1 MCIAGELPVSHW
13 PPGDSE
19 TAELIR
25 TFRWAGTPLGRIES
39 WPQSLKTAVEFML
52 SCGFPSFIHW
62 GPEATLLYNDACA
75 GVLGVHHP
83 GALGGPVFE
92 ATPVRRACWA
102 RVLNRVMVGER
113 VNLSEVSHL
122 VADGEGEREIWVDGY
137 ASPLRDES
145 GAVAGLW
152 AVFIDITSRI
162 QAEQRRAAAEASLR
176 ETEALL
182 SAILERAPM
191 GIGVCG
197 EDGEWVFVNPA
208 LSAISARMPSLD
220 AAFLRAWKFV
230 DETGNPMAPWDW
242 PAPRALRGETVSPGV
257 VFSSKLNGETRWI
270 RIAAA
275 PFHAGTESGRAIVIA
290 EDVTAQKQ
298 AEERLRESEKRLHA
312 IMNHAP
318 EAIFIKDRQSR
329 YLFMNEHGA
338 RTLNLRRADVI
349 GRNDRE
355 LVSPELAAQLRANDE
370 QVWTCGMA
378 QVMEESIPEPDG
390 VHTYLAHKFLLRDAS
405 GTPYALCG
413 IATDITERKR
423 NEERLRE
430 SEERLR
436 LAQEAAHAGV
446 FDWNLATDKF
456 TCTPELDDI
465 FGFELG
471 KCEDP
476 REAWSKWVHLEDLPR
491 IEAEI
496 AAWLQSSREEQQSEY
511 RYLRDGELC
520 WISVHARLFR
530 DSAGSPQRM
539 IGTVLDITARKETE
553 EARRQSEAKLKR
565 LQDSNIIGIVT
576 ANSSHIVEANQVF
589 LDMIGYTEAELHGAK
604 ISWRSITPPEHLPA
618 GERAIAQLMT
628 AGVCEPLEKEY
639 IRKDGTRVPVLVGAA
654 AYRRDPLEWVCF
666 VLDLTRR
673 KRAEEALRESEE
685 WRAAALRAGKLGV
698 YDYNPQSGRLKW
710 DREAYRLW
718 GVPEG
723 EEVSYETFEASV
735 HPNDLNAV
743 KAALERA
750 FDPAGTHRYEC
761 EYRIVARADGSVR
774 WISADGDVTFED
786 GQPVRLVGTV
796 EDVTERK
803 RAHER
808 IHLLMREVNH
818 RSKNMLSIVQA
829 IARQTITSSPEDFLE
844 RFGDRIEALAASQD
858 LLVKNAWK
866 GVALADLVRSQLA
879 LFEDLIDARIELS
892 GPPVLISASAAQ
904 TLGMA
909 LHELATNAG
918 KYGALSN
925 CHGRVGIE
933 WEIEPAEMAEDAFI
947 MQWCESGGPP
957 VAAPI
962 RKGFGSAIISET
974 PETSLDAKV
983 HLDFARTGL
992 TWRLQCPASEVLE
1005 ECPSLASSKDVHR
1018 ANGTAQADDAPRVL
1032 IVEDEPIVAFEIAQI
1047 LQEGGFSAVGP
1058 VRSVAQALEL
1068 LRAHGCDA
1076 AVLDI
1081 NLGEE
1086 TSELVAMELIQID
1099 TPFVTVSG
1107 YSAAQRPPVFNGAPA
1122 LSKPVRPDMLIHE
1135 VRRCLDNRMAHPG
1148 ERRARGA

>member
-1 MCIAGELPVSHW
+1 M
-13 PPGDSE
+13 
-19 TAELIR
+19 
-25 TFRWAGTPLGRIES
+25 
-39 WPQSLKTAVEFML
+39 
-52 SCGFPSFIHW
+52 
-62 GPEATLLYNDACA
+62 
-75 GVLGVHHP
+75 
-83 GALGGPVFE
+83 
-92 ATPVRRACWA
+92 
-102 RVLNRVMVGER
+102 
-113 VNLSEVSHL
+113 
-122 VADGEGEREIWVDGY
+122 
-137 ASPLRDES
+137 
-145 GAVAGLW
+145 
-152 AVFIDITSRI
+152 
-162 QAEQRRAAAEASLR
+162 
-176 ETEALL
+176 
-182 SAILERAPM
+182 
-191 GIGVCG
+191 
-197 EDGEWVFVNPA
+197 
-208 LSAISARMPSLD
+208 
-220 AAFLRAWKFV
+220 
-230 DETGNPMAPWDW
+230 
-242 PAPRALRGETVSPGV
+242 
-257 VFSSKLNGETRWI
+257 
-270 RIAAA
+270 
-275 PFHAGTESGRAIVIA
+275 
-290 EDVTAQKQ
+290 
-298 AEERLRESEKRLHA
+298 
-312 IMNHAP
+312 
-318 EAIFIKDRQSR
+318 
-329 YLFMNEHGA
+329 
-338 RTLNLRRADVI
+338 
-349 GRNDRE
+349 
-355 LVSPELAAQLRANDE
+355 
-370 QVWTCGMA
+370 
-378 QVMEESIPEPDG
+378 
-390 VHTYLAHKFLLRDAS
+390 
-405 GTPYALCG
+405 
-413 IATDITERKR
+413 
-423 NEERLRE
+423 RE

-446 FDWNLATDKF
+446 FDWNVATNKF

-476 REAWSKWVHLEDLPR
+476 REVWSKWVHWEDLPR

-496 AAWLQSSREEQQSEY
+496 AALLQSSREAQQSEY
-511 RYLRDGELC
+511 RYLCYGDLR
-520 WISVHARLFR
+520 WISVHAKVFR
-530 DSAGSPQRM
+530 DGAGSPKRM

-553 EARRQSEAKLKR
+553 NARRQSEAKLRR

-589 LDMIGYTEAELHGAK
+589 LDMIGCTEADLP
-604 ISWRSITPPEHLPA
+604 IDWRSITPPEHWPA
-618 GERAIAQLMT
+618 SECAVAQLLT
-628 AGVCEPLEKEY
+628 ADACEPLEKEY
-639 IRKDGTRVPVLVGAA
+639 IRKDGTRVPVLIGAA
-654 AYRRDPLEWVCF
+654 AYRRDPPEWVCF
-666 VLDLTRR
+666 VLDLTGR
-673 KRAEEALRESEE
+673 KRAEKALRESEE

-698 YDYNPQSGRLKW
+698 YDYNPQSGRVKW
-710 DREAYRLW
+710 SQETYRLW

-723 EEVSYETFEASV
+723 EEVTYETFEAGV

-743 KAALERA
+743 KAAVERA
-750 FDPAGTHRYEC
+750 FDPAGTHCYEC
-761 EYRIVARADGSVR
+761 EYRIVDRADGSVR

-803 RAHER
+803 RAQER

-829 IARQTITSSPEDFLE
+829 IARQTIASSPEDFLE

-879 LFEDLIDARIELS
+879 LFEDLIGARIEFS
-892 GPPVLISASAAQ
+892 GPPLLISASAAQ

-933 WEIEPAEMAEDAFI
+933 WRIEPAETAEAAFL
-947 MQWCESGGPP
+947 MQWRESGGPP

-1005 ECPSLASSKDVHR
+1005 ECQPVAPSRDVHR
-1018 ANGTAQADDAPRVL
+1018 ANGTAQAGEAPRVL
-1032 IVEDEPIVAFEIAQI
+1032 IVEDEPIVALEIAQI

-1058 VRSVAQALEL
+1058 ARSVAQALEL
-1068 LRAHGCDA
+1068 LRAQGCDA

-1122 LSKPVRPDMLIHE
+1122 LAKPVRPDMLVHE
-1135 VRRCLDNRMAHPG
+1135 VRRCLDNRMTRPG